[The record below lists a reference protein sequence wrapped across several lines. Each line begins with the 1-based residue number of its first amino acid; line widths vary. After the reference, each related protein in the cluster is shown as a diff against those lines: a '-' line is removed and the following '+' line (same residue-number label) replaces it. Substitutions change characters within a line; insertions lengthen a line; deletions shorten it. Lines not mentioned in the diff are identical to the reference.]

1 MASAIRSSVRSSVRP
16 STSELIEARQWL
28 TVFRFPAQMPDP
40 NPAEGVRVHLKNS
53 LGNLARAASRD
64 SPHWPAPA

>member
-1 MASAIRSSVRSSVRP
+1 M
-16 STSELIEARQWL
+16 IEARQRL